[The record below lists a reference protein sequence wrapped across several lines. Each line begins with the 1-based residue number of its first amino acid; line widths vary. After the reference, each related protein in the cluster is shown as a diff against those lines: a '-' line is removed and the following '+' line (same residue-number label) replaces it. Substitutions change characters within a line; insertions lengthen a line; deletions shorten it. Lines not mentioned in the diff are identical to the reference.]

1 MPDGSHPFREVH
13 FTVRPIEDILI
24 LPEREPWPLLLRK
37 SGKAGGVFLEI
48 GFGNGEYL
56 VHLAG
61 KRPGET
67 FWGAEMSRACVLR
80 AMKRVQQ
87 AGLDNVF
94 LLCGDARFF
103 LAECFEQGALDG
115 IYMNFPCP
123 WPKRRHSKRRVSA
136 GGFADE
142 LARNLKPGG
151 FFELVTDEE
160 WYGREVELALSDHPA
175 LVKERWA
182 VNPPRSATTKYE
194 RRWKALGKD
203 IYLFR
208 TIRRGWCPDC
218 EPPTPKEEEP
228 MHEVVPRGDSAADA
242 LRALYGQ
249 GGGSGETI
257 WIYKKTFSSGD
268 GLHLIEVVTSDDGFE
283 QKFFLQ
289 VVERASNCLV
299 KIPPHSAPFLT
310 KSVKG
315 ALRALADHLKSG
327 ASSGGDGAVEPP
339 A

>member
-1 MPDGSHPFREVH
+1 M
-13 FTVRPIEDILI
+13 EDILI

-37 SGKAGGVFLEI
+37 SGKEEGIFLEI

-61 KRPGET
+61 KRPGDT

-80 AMKRVQQ
+80 ALKRVQQ
-87 AGLDNVF
+87 SGLDNVF

-103 LAECFEQGALDG
+103 LDECFEQEALDG

-160 WYGREVELALSDHPA
+160 WYGREVELALSGHPG
-175 LVKERWA
+175 LVKEQWA

-208 TIRRGWCPDC
+208 TIRREWRPD
-218 EPPTPKEEEP
+218 PDPLTPKEEEP
-228 MHEVVPRGDSAADA
+228 MHEVVPRGGAAADV

-249 GGGSGETI
+249 SGGSGEVL

-289 VVERASNCLV
+289 VVERASNHLV

-315 ALRALADHLKSG
+315 ALRALAEHLKNVGTPEESG
-327 ASSGGDGAVEPP
+327 TSEPT